1 MPSQLRIY
9 TDTES
14 EPVFFSVDT
23 LASNGAYVRYT
34 PECTANGAR
43 SREAKQSQ
51 TITMQI
57 PAFDDFKRGVAAST
71 QATKRNA
78 RQGSR
83 SVWPLVLACGFL
95 IFVTG
100 SSIYLVVSA
109 QAAGEL
115 VNRTLQTETKLFIML
130 SNVRSAESGQRGY
143 LLTGDREYFDTYHA
157 GIAATAPIIAEL
169 KAEITDAAQQK
180 ALANLEPLIERKFAE
195 LNETIRLYDAGQSEE
210 SLALVRSGVGLS
222 LMTDIRAMTEE
233 EHRLFS
239 VQASNSAS
247 TNGWLL
253 GVDLIGLIFII
264 ALAVIFILVM
274 RRSVEKER
282 AYVGELERSN
292 QELDDFAY
300 IASHDLKEPLRGL
313 FNHASFLLEDYRDKI
328 DDDGVRRLNRLG
340 QLCQRM
346 ERLINDLMYFS
357 RLGRADLAVQE
368 TDPNAVIVEIQQM
381 MESFLSERHARIVV
395 PRVLPRIVCDKTRV
409 TEVFRNLITNAVK
422 YNDKTERL
430 VEIGFLESVHTKQR
444 NEKNVFYVRD
454 NGVGIDLE
462 FHQEIF
468 RIFKRLQNAFDGQE
482 TGTGVGLTFVK
493 KIVERHGGRIWLESE
508 PGKGTTFYFHLN
520 SGQSDPARNAHEN
533 AIVPV
538 PVHSAG

>member
-1 MPSQLRIY
+1 
-9 TDTES
+9 
-14 EPVFFSVDT
+14 
-23 LASNGAYVRYT
+23 
-34 PECTANGAR
+34 
-43 SREAKQSQ
+43 
-51 TITMQI
+51 MQI
-57 PAFDDFKRGVAAST
+57 PAFDEFKRSVAVST
-71 QATKRNA
+71 QAAKQNA

-83 SVWPLVLACGFL
+83 SVWPLALACSFL

-115 VNRTLQTETKLFIML
+115 VNRTLQIETKLFIML

-143 LLTGDREYFDTYHA
+143 LLTGDPEYLDTYRA
-157 GIAATAPIIAEL
+157 GITATAPVIAEL
-169 KAEITDAAQQK
+169 KAAITDTAQQK
-180 ALANLEPLIERKFAE
+180 SLAELEPLIERKFTE
-195 LNETIRLYDAGQSEE
+195 LAETIRLHDVGQSDD

-222 LMTDIRAMTEE
+222 LMKEIRAMTEE
-233 EHRLFS
+233 AHRLFS
-239 VQASNSAS
+239 VQASNSS
-247 TNGWLL
+247 FTNGWLL
-253 GVDLIGLIFII
+253 GVDLSGLALIVV
-264 ALAVIFILVM
+264 LAVISIFAM

-313 FNHASFLLEDYRDKI
+313 FNHASFLLEDYKHRI

-368 TDPNAVIVEIQQM
+368 ADPNAIIVEIQQM

-430 VEIGFLESVHTKQR
+430 VEIGFLESVNTKER

-468 RIFKRLQNAFDGQE
+468 RIFKRLQNPSDGQE

-508 PGKGTTFYFHLN
+508 SGKGTVFYFSLN
-520 SGQSDPARNAHEN
+520 CGRNEPARNTHEY
-533 AIVPV
+533 AIDPV